1 MRGALTMQAGDSAL
15 PLSLTGLSSQLLEAI
30 EQIVEHVGQA
40 QRVSLAGL
48 CRRIRRIAMKTL
60 VEMQRCGENFGT

>member
-1 MRGALTMQAGDSAL
+1 MQLALTPRAVGTAL
-15 PLSLTGLSSQLLEAI
+15 PLSLAGLSSQLVESI
-30 EQIVEHVGQA
+30 EQLVENVGQA

-60 VEMQRCGENFGT
+60 GEMQRCGQDFGT